1 MTQRFF
7 IIKHEPQ
14 SIESLP
20 LVGRT
25 STRCDG
31 ALTIEENKMLATA
44 SYAKNMTTVRQE
56 VDYGADNLTDAIRFA
71 ESDGIRRGR
80 YLLSV
85 HYNGRHYQP
94 LNKGEWYDT
103 TGINCS

>member
-31 ALTIEENKMLATA
+31 ALP
-44 SYAKNMTTVRQE
+44 YVG
-56 VDYGADNLTDAIRFA
+56 GACRVTGGTD
-71 ESDGIRRGR
+71 G
-80 YLLSV
+80 
-85 HYNGRHYQP
+85 
-94 LNKGEWYDT
+94 
-103 TGINCS
+103 